1 MLLAQP
7 GLIKVVAEGKN
18 HSMLG
23 TREKEEAVPSCPS
36 LITLA
41 SVS

>member
-7 GLIKVVAEGKN
+7 GLIKVVEGKN

-23 TREKEEAVPSCPS
+23 TRGKEEAVPFPRA
-36 LITLA
+36 LR
-41 SVS
+41 